1 MRQRVRFHCGTAEV
15 MARAVPMEGA
25 DIPPGSSGYVHF
37 QLEEPVVSMPGD
49 RFVIRRFSPVTTIGG
64 GTILESGTAK
74 VRHRNRDDRIRRVE
88 MLAEG
93 DIGGFLMERLRAA
106 RAQGISLPETARE
119 VGRTPAEAR
128 TEADALV
135 SGGMAVFMRDGSSE
149 RLVLRESCD
158 EAARTV
164 LDALRLHHAGRPASR
179 GMPTSN
185 ISKVFPGL
193 PQWFVKGIVA
203 GLLENGSMRR
213 EGDRIA
219 LAEHPAEMP
228 AEVRAGVDRAVSEI
242 EAAGLDGFDASRAD
256 SGMID
261 SLFELGLVIEL
272 DKGIVTT
279 PSVAAMAFGTVARGF
294 GEAEF
299 RLGEMRE
306 LLGVSRKL
314 AVQWAGI
321 FDGLG
326 YTVRNGDFRKAAG
339 PRPGGDGT

>member
-1 MRQRVRFHCGTAEV
+1 
-15 MARAVPMEGA
+15 
-25 DIPPGSSGYVHF
+25 
-37 QLEEPVVSMPGD
+37 
-49 RFVIRRFSPVTTIGG
+49 
-64 GTILESGTAK
+64 
-74 VRHRNRDDRIRRVE
+74 
-88 MLAEG
+88 
-93 DIGGFLMERLRAA
+93 
-106 RAQGISLPETARE
+106 
-119 VGRTPAEAR
+119 
-128 TEADALV
+128 
-135 SGGMAVFMRDGSSE
+135 
-149 RLVLRESCD
+149 
-158 EAARTV
+158 
-164 LDALRLHHAGRPASR
+164 
-179 GMPTSN
+179 MPTSN
-185 ISKVFPGL
+185 ISRVFPGL

-203 GLLENGSMRR
+203 GLLENGAMRR

-228 AEVRAGVDRAVSEI
+228 PEVRAMVDRAVSEI

-256 SGMID
+256 AGMLD

-279 PSVAAMAFGTVARGF
+279 PSVAAKAFGTVARGF
-294 GEAEF
+294 GDAEF